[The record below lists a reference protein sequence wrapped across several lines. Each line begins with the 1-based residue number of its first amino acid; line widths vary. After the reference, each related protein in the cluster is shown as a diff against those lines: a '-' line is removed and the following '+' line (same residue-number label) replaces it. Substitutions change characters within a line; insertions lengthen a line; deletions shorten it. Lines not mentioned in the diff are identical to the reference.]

1 MTIKKTK
8 NKHMKKKMIDF
19 SFLGKIKSAI
29 LEFYELFMQNTITI
43 SPHTEFTRHKLPK
56 NKRQMNYKSL

>member
-1 MTIKKTK
+1 
-8 NKHMKKKMIDF
+8 MKKKMIDF